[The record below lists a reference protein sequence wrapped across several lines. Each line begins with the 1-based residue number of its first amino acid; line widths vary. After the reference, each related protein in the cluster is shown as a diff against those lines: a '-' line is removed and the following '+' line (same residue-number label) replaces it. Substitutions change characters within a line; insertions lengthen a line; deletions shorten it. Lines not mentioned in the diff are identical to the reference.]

1 MGWDAGDVQLML
13 DSASL
18 YNVDGHRRAAASK
31 ASGSSVGSKG
41 GEGGDEALL
50 EKLLVYQEGPL
61 TAAMTHVASELSA
74 VAVQLFG
81 LILRYTADGAAGGA
95 AAAAGKQREMDAVK
109 MVELIGKHQELR
121 DEAYAQLCKQ
131 TRKCP
136 SAERRK
142 RAWELLHL
150 LASCF
155 PPTHH
160 FLEIVYDYCDSV
172 VRGGASSPG
181 GPGDEHIGA
190 DLLSKRLDAGFEM
203 GPRKS
208 LPTPDEVLAILGGG
222 VLEATVYYLND
233 DKVTMR
239 YDPRARVGDALQ
251 ALLEGLGVR
260 DVLET
265 FSLYVALRPPQGFR
279 SNAAYAVEADMKL
292 LESKQYM
299 ADAIAESRGVTSTH
313 GAGGAHSYCLL
324 LKRRYFSELDEEVE
338 ESTFIHLSYVQAQ
351 SEVLSGNYPV
361 ALGDSA
367 QMAALMLQAERGDLV
382 KVAAPAAVKVLD
394 YLPETTAA
402 EKSKA
407 AWDKDIRDRWTAMRG
422 MDSSVAKQHI
432 LHFLRS
438 LPYGNASFYK
448 VRPAEDPLKLFPSKL
463 IMGVNKRGLHFFRP
477 IPKEYLLSVDLK
489 DIMQFGNSSSSVF
502 FKIRIAGFL
511 HLFQFDTRQGGD
523 VCSALQMFINEAM
536 ARRAQNGRGPPSRPA
551 APAGKAG
558 TGVAGG
564 HAASAGANGVGP
576 PPTPSGGAR
585 RSSSNDVETL
595 LKEKKE
601 LVNKCE
607 ELEGEKQAIESMLDE
622 LMDRLTMEEKSRAA
636 SEATAEGLQQQ
647 IATLSEHL
655 SAAKSEK
662 GPGSTDTA
670 LKAEL
675 EKVQKELQAAQAAR
689 AKAESAVAN
698 LTNEKK
704 LVQNQLERAQKAH
717 EQALQGTS
725 ARVKDAEKV
734 VAEQGAQIRA
744 LEEELDLARA
754 GLGEVQELRDFR
766 ADVER
771 TQQRAAEL
779 IAIQTAKLEDLE
791 KSYREELTLRKQYFN
806 QLQDLK
812 GKIRVFARC
821 RPLGKSEIAKG
832 EEDVITFPND
842 MTLAHPGKEPGSKKE
857 WDFDTCFPGTSTQ
870 QEVFSEAKYL
880 VQSAVDGYNV
890 CIFAYGQTGSGK
902 THTIYG
908 DSTPEG
914 EGLTPRA
921 VRELFSIIRRNSQ
934 KLSISVQVY
943 MLELYLD
950 NLQDL
955 LGDPKASTKLEVK
968 KTPKGNVTVVGA
980 KVLAA
985 NSPEQLLEII
995 QNGSKSRHTSAT
1007 KMNDESSR
1015 SHLVCSILIES
1026 TNIQTQVQTVGKL
1039 SFVDLAGSERVKKS
1053 GATGD
1058 VMKEAQSI
1066 NKSLSAL
1073 GDVISALSAG
1083 QPHIPY
1089 RNHKLTMLM
1098 SDSLGG
1104 NAKTL
1109 MFVACSPAKMNLEE
1123 TQNSLQ
1129 YATRVRTIKNDVTK
1143 QEESKEVQRLRKM
1156 VSHWKSR
1163 AGEGGDDLVDI
1174 TDTSTAQQQD
1184 P

>member
-1 MGWDAGDVQLML
+1 MGWEGGDVLML

-18 YNVDGHRRAAASK
+18 YNVDGWRRATPKASV
-31 ASGSSVGSKG
+31 SGSSG
-41 GEGGDEALL
+41 GASESGVL
-50 EKLLVYQEGPL
+50 EKMLVWQEGPIPS
-61 TAAMTHVASELSA
+61 AMTHVASELGP

-81 LILRYTADGAAGGA
+81 LILNFMGGD
-95 AAAAGKQREMDAVK
+95 AGKGKGKQGNEDAVK
-109 MVELIGKHQELR
+109 LVALVGKHTDLR

-131 TRKCP
+131 TRGCP
-136 SAERRK
+136 GVDARR
-142 RAWELLHL
+142 RAWELLQL
-150 LASCF
+150 LASCY

-172 VRGGASSPG
+172 LRSGAAAKGSTP
-181 GPGDEHIGA
+181 DVEHVGA
-190 DLLSKRLDAGFEM
+190 DGLSKRLDAGFEM

-208 LPTPDEVLAILGGG
+208 VPTPDEVLAILGGG
-222 VLEATVYYLND
+222 KLDAAVYYLND
-233 DKVTMR
+233 EKVSMA
-239 YDPRARVGDALQ
+239 YEPGARVGDALES
-251 ALLEGLGVR
+251 LLKDLGVR
-260 DVLET
+260 DVVET

-292 LESKQYM
+292 LDSKQYV

-324 LKRRYFSELDEEVE
+324 LKRRYFSELDEDVDDT
-338 ESTFIHLSYVQAQ
+338 TFIHLSYVQAQ

-367 QMAALMLQAERGDLV
+367 QMAALMLQAELGDLM
-382 KVAAPAAVKVLD
+382 KVAAPQAVKVVD
-394 YLPETTAA
+394 YLPEATAA
-402 EKSKA
+402 EKSKP
-407 AWDKDIRDRWTAMRG
+407 AWDKDIKDRWTAMRG
-422 MDSSVAKQHI
+422 MEGVVAKQHI

-523 VCSALQMFINEAM
+523 VCSTLQMFINEAM
-536 ARRAQNGRGPPSRPA
+536 SRRAQDERGRGAGVPRGTAA
-551 APAGKAG
+551 APA
-558 TGVAGG
+558 T
-564 HAASAGANGVGP
+564 SAPPAQGNAVGP
-576 PPTPSGGAR
+576 PPTPSGGSR
-585 RSSSNDVETL
+585 RSAAGDDVDVL
-595 LKEKKE
+595 LKEKKK

-622 LMDRLTMEEKSRAA
+622 LMDRLTVEEKSRAG
-636 SEATAEGLQQQ
+636 SEATCEELQKQV
-647 IATLSEHL
+647 ATLTTQL
-655 SAAKSEK
+655 NAAKSEK
-662 GPGSTDTA
+662 GGGGSSDAA
-670 LKAEL
+670 LKADL
-675 EKVQKELQAAQAAR
+675 AKAQKELQASNAA
-689 AKAESAVAN
+689 KVSAEAAVAK

-725 ARVKDAEKV
+725 SRVKEADAIISERD
-734 VAEQGAQIRA
+734 AQIRA
-744 LEEELDLARA
+744 LEDELGAARA
-754 GLGEVQELRDFR
+754 DLGEVQELREFKSDTER
-766 ADVER
+766 A
-771 TQQRAAEL
+771 QQRAAEL
-779 IAIQTAKLEDLE
+779 IAIQTAKLDELE
-791 KSYREELTLRKQYFN
+791 RSYKDELALRKQYFN

-832 EEDVITFPND
+832 EEDVISFPND

-857 WDFDTCFPGTSTQ
+857 WDFDSCFPGTATQ
-870 QEVFSEAKYL
+870 KEVFAEAKYL
-880 VQSAVDGYNV
+880 VQSAVDGFNV

-908 DSTPEG
+908 DPTPEG

-921 VRELFSIIRRNSQ
+921 VRELFSIIRRNSG
-934 KLSISVQVY
+934 KLSISVKVY

-955 LGDPKASTKLEVK
+955 LSDPKDKATQKLEVK

-995 QNGSKSRHTSAT
+995 QSGSKGRHTSAT

-1015 SHLVCSILIES
+1015 SHLVCSLLIES

-1053 GATGD
+1053 GAAGD

-1073 GDVISALSAG
+1073 GDVISALSSG
-1083 QPHIPY
+1083 QAHIPY

-1109 MFVACSPAKMNLEE
+1109 MFVACSPAKYNLEE

-1143 QEESKEVQRLRKM
+1143 QEESREVQRLRKA
-1156 VSHWKSR
+1156 VAHWKTR
-1163 AGEGGDDLVDI
+1163 AGESGDDLVDI
-1174 TDTSTAQQQD
+1174 ADTGASQQD
-1184 P
+1184 S